1 MITCIAI
8 DDDPLFLQSL
18 KAYFWE
24 YEGIELIGTFQNPVN
39 GIMKV
44 VKEKPDVLL
53 LDLEMPYLDGFEAL
67 ESMDKKPKV
76 IMISAHVNQPS
87 KAKQIQIDKYI
98 RKVQLDKDLLK
109 RTILEIVE
117 AKPIS

>member
-24 YEGIELIGTFQNPVN
+24 YEDMDLIGTYQNPVD

-44 VKEKPDVLL
+44 VKDKPDVLL

-67 ESMDKKPKV
+67 DTLDRKPKI
-76 IMISAHVNQPS
+76 IMISAHSNQPEKS
-87 KAKQIQIDKYI
+87 QQIKIDKYI
-98 RKVQLDKDLLK
+98 RKIQLNKEFLRK
-109 RTILEIVE
+109 AINETI
-117 AKPIS
+117 KTDF

>member
-18 KAYFWE
+18 KAYFWDF
-24 YEGIELIGTFQNPVN
+24 EGMELIGTFQNPVN

-53 LDLEMPYLDGFEAL
+53 LDLEMPYLDGFETL
-67 ESMDKKPKV
+67 ETLDKKPKI
-76 IMISAHVNQPS
+76 IMISAHVNQPT
-87 KAKQIQIDKYI
+87 KANKMKVDKYI
-98 RKVQLDKDLLK
+98 RKVSLTKELLQKSILDVV
-109 RTILEIVE
+109 RG
-117 AKPIS
+117 

>member
-1 MITCIAI
+1 MITCIAL

-24 YEGIELIGTFQNPVN
+24 YEDIDLIGTYQNPVN
-39 GIMKV
+39 GIMRV

-67 ESMDKKPKV
+67 DSLDKKPKI

-87 KAKQIQIDKYI
+87 KANKIKIDRYL
-98 RKVQLDKDLLK
+98 RKVQLNGKILK
-109 RTILEIVE
+109 ETILAVM
-117 AKPIS
+117 KQPNS

>member
-24 YEGIELIGTFQNPVN
+24 YIDVELIGAYRNPVD

-44 VKEKPDVLL
+44 VKDKPDVLL

-67 ESMDKKPKV
+67 DSLDKKPKI

-98 RKVQLDKDLLK
+98 RKVQLDKDMLRK
-109 RTILEIVE
+109 TILEVAE
-117 AKPIS
+117 TKPIS

>member
-24 YEGIELIGTFQNPVN
+24 YEGMELIGIFQNPVN

-67 ESMDKKPKV
+67 DSLDKKPKV
-76 IMISAHVNQPS
+76 IMISAHVNQPA
-87 KAKQIQIDKYI
+87 KVKQIKIDRYI
-98 RKVQLDKDLLK
+98 RKVQLNKELLK
-109 RTILEIVE
+109 KTILEVMHD
-117 AKPIS
+117 